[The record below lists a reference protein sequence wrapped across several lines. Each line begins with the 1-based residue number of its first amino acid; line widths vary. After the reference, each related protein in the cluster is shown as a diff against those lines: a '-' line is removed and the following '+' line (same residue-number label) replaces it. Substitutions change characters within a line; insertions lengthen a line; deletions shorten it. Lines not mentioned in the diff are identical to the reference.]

1 LRRCQRVFMILFDNH
16 IKMGALK
23 AMKAII
29 FHEHGSLEQV
39 HYTEV
44 PEPEI
49 GSEDVLLEVG
59 AAALNRLDLWVLKG
73 WAGLHLKLP
82 HIMGSDGAGVI
93 AKTGKD
99 VTDFTVGDRVAVNPT
114 LSCGRCSYCR
124 SGRDNLCEHFGILG
138 EHVAGFFAQYAAVP
152 ARNLLKLPE
161 HVPFAIAA
169 AASLVYVT
177 AWHSMISRGQLRAGE
192 SVLIVGAAGGVNTA
206 AVQVA
211 KLAGAGPIYV
221 VGSSDEKLDLAREL
235 GADVMINRQKEEWGK
250 AVFKASKRQGVDM
263 VVDNIGAATYFTS
276 LRSLK
281 KGGRLLT
288 VGNTSGPMVELD
300 NRLIFVRHLSII
312 GSSMGPISDYE
323 AVMELVFDGRL
334 RPVIDS
340 ISPMEEGLTA
350 LRRLKDGHVLGK
362 LVLVNNGD

>member
-1 LRRCQRVFMILFDNH
+1 
-16 IKMGALK
+16 
-23 AMKAII
+23 MKAVV
-29 FHEHGSLEQV
+29 FHEHGSLDQV
-39 HYTEV
+39 RYTDV
-44 PEPEI
+44 PEPDI
-49 GSEDVLLEVG
+49 GLDDVLLEVK
-59 AAALNRLDLWVLKG
+59 AAALNRLDLWVLRG
-73 WAGLHLKLP
+73 WSGLNMKLP

-93 AKTGKD
+93 AKIGKH
-99 VTDFTVGDRVAVNPT
+99 VTNFAVGDRVAVNPT

-124 SGRDNLCEHFGILG
+124 SGRDNLCEHFNILG
-138 EHVAGFFAQYAAVP
+138 EHVDGFFAQYAAVP
-152 ARNLLKLPE
+152 GRNLLKLPD
-161 HVPFAIAA
+161 HVPFASAA
-169 AASLVYVT
+169 AASLVFVT

-221 VGSSDEKLDLAREL
+221 VGSSDEKLDIARGL
-235 GADVMINRQKEEWGK
+235 GADVTINRQEEDWGQ
-250 AVFKASKRQGVDM
+250 AVFKASMGHGVDM
-263 VVDNIGAATYFTS
+263 VVDNVGAATFFTS
-276 LRSLK
+276 MRSLK

-288 VGNTSGPMVELD
+288 VGNTSGPELKLD

-323 AVMELVFDGRL
+323 AVMGLVFDGRL

-340 ISPMEEGLTA
+340 IRPMKEGIAA
-350 LRRLKDGHVLGK
+350 LHRLDDGHVLGK